1 MIIGDKAPGK
11 TDIMILVKVITGPGM
26 TDLQEHHLEGPQEDL
41 LPHMLTLALPV
52 KDPPK
57 EGLDH
62 HIILPTLALP
72 VKDPP
77 EGGLVHHLV
86 VGEAH
91 LIHPI
96 QGLGLDLLEAED
108 TIPPHLVE
116 ILNGNTGVRLL
127 ASKITDTVLVKNI
140 T

>member
-41 LPHMLTLALPV
+41 LPHML
-52 KDPPK
+52 
-57 EGLDH
+57 
-62 HIILPTLALP
+62 TLALP